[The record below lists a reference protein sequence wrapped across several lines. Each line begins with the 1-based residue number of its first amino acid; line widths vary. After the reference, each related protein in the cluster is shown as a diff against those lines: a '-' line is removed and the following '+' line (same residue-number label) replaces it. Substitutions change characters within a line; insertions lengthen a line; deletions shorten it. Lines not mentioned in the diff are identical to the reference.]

1 MNKVFNINLGGQ
13 PLTIDEDAYRL
24 LENYLQSL
32 HNHFRASEGYEEIM
46 SDIEARLGELL
57 REGMGKRAIVMIQDV
72 KNTVSIMG
80 KPEEFGAE
88 PMDETQAAAENTAGN
103 AAGNPSA
110 SKNTEGSSTSEK
122 SAKKSPIQTGKR
134 LFRDEEN
141 KQVGGVCSGL
151 AAYFGIEEVLWVR
164 LGVLALGIFTGIGF
178 GFYIIMW
185 IIIPAAKTTADRLAM
200 RGEPIDVNSI
210 AKSIETGFD
219 DLSKKVNEFSGDSD
233 AQARFGHKVSAFTS
247 SVGVGIG
254 SVLRG
259 FGGIAK
265 VIAAIISIIIIGA
278 IIISWVAAAIGIFWA
293 EPIVGYLTDDAW
305 QGPLS
310 VLLGC
315 IFIIVPTLSLVFFV
329 RRLLFKR
336 GVHEAV
342 HLVIWS
348 IWTLNFIG
356 IAYLGSNFGKNFT
369 HKANKMQTYNLSNA
383 IDTFNIAVVEN
394 PKNDI
399 NVQMGDLRISDEFLV
414 SENVTLFIKPSESGN
429 FELVQE
435 MQSQGR
441 TTEEAQTLLSRI
453 NYTPSVSDNKLT
465 VPAEFIIPKGSK
477 WRGQVVDLTLKVPI
491 GRIFRLKESEI
502 GAWRV
507 IHIDEKESR
516 RHGGCYGDKIQTWRM
531 TEKGAECINA
541 PKKKKGR
548 KTITEDDDDNDDN

>member
-88 PMDETQAAAENTAGN
+88 PMDETQAAAGNTPGGTS
-103 AAGNPSA
+103 AA
-110 SKNTEGSSTSEK
+110 KNTEGSSAAEK

-151 AAYFGIEEVLWVR
+151 AAYFGIQDVVWVR
-164 LGVLALGIFTGIGF
+164 LAMFLFCIFMGLGL
-178 GFYIIMW
+178 GFYIILW

-219 DLSKKVNEFSGDSD
+219 DLSKKVNEFSGDSA
-233 AQARFGHKVSAFTS
+233 AQARFGHKVSAFTT
-247 SVGVGIG
+247 SVGLGIG
-254 SVLRG
+254 NVLRG
-259 FGGIAK
+259 FGGVAK
-265 VIAAIISIIIIGA
+265 VIAAIISIIITVA
-278 IIISWVAAAIGIFWA
+278 ILISWVAAAIGIVWA
-293 EPIVGYLTDDAW
+293 EPIVPYLTDDAW
-305 QGPLS
+305 QGPFS
-310 VLLGC
+310 VLVGC
-315 IFIIVPTLSLVFFV
+315 IFIAVPMLALVFFV

-348 IWTLNFIG
+348 IWTLNCIG
-356 IAYLGSNFGKNFT
+356 IAYLASSFGRNFSHESK
-369 HKANKMQTYNLSNA
+369 KVQTYNMVNA
-383 IDTFNIAVVEN
+383 SDTLNIAVTTN
-394 PKNDI
+394 PNNSNI
-399 NVQMGDLRISDEFLV
+399 EIGDLFV
-414 SENVTLFIKPSESGN
+414 SEDFLASRNVTLFIKPSETGN
-429 FELVQE
+429 FELTQE
-435 MQSQGR
+435 MKSDGR
-441 TTEEAQTLLSRI
+441 TSDEAKNLLSQI
-453 NYTPSVSDNKLT
+453 NYTPSVSGNKLT
-465 VPAEFIIPKGSK
+465 VPAEFIIPKGLK
-477 WRGQVVDLTLKVPI
+477 WRGQVIDLTLKVPV

-502 GAWRV
+502 EAWRV
-507 IHIDEKESR
+507 IHIDENQGS
-516 RHGGCYGDKIQTWRM
+516 GYGSCYGDKVQTWRM
-531 TEKGAECINA
+531 TEKGAECINTR
-541 PKKKKGR
+541 KKKKSR
-548 KTITEDDDDNDDN
+548 KVVTEEGDDNGDN